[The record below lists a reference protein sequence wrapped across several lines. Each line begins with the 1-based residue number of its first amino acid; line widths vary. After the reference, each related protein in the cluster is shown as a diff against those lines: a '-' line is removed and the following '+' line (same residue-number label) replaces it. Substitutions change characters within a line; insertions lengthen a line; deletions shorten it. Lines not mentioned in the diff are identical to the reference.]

1 MRGIGAPELTYIV
14 FAARWTILLSVM
26 ALVGGGFFGAV
37 LTLAGISRSR
47 RVRLVVTGFVQL
59 VQGTPLLILLLL
71 AYFGLS
77 ASGLELG
84 ALLSSAL
91 ALTLYAGAFLTTIW
105 QAAIDAIRPGQ
116 WEGAAALGLRRSQ
129 QLRLV
134 ILPQAVRLALPPTCG
149 FVVQAIKN
157 TSLASIIGFIELT
170 RAGQIVSNATFQP
183 LAAFGVVAALYFL
196 LCLPFTL
203 LTEWLEGRQTNLLKG
218 HAR

>member
-1 MRGIGAPELTYIV
+1 MRSIGPGELYYIAL
-14 FAARWTILLSVM
+14 AARWTLMLSAI
-26 ALVGGGFFGAV
+26 ALAGGGAFGAV
-37 LTLAGISRSR
+37 LTLAGISRRASLR
-47 RVRLVVTGFVQL
+47 RVVTGFCQL
-59 VQGTPLLILLLL
+59 VQGTPLLIMLLL

-77 ASGLELG
+77 AMGLDLG
-84 ALLSSAL
+84 ALMSSVL
-91 ALTLYAGAFLTTIW
+91 ALTLYAGAFLATIW
-105 QAAIDAIRPGQ
+105 IAAIDAVRPGQ
-116 WEGAAALGLRRSQ
+116 WEGAAALGLRRGQ
-129 QLRLV
+129 QLCLV
-134 ILPQAVRLALPPTCG
+134 VLPQALRLALPPTCG

-203 LTEWLEGRQTNLLKG
+203 LTEWLEGRQTTLLKG